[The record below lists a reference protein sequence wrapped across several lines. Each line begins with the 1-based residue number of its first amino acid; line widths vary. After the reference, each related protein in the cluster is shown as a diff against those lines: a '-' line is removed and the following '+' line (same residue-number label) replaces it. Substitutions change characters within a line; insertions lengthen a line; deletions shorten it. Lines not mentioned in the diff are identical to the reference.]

1 MIKIYQNLLGDKVK
15 VYVNDLV
22 IKSKKVE
29 LHVQYLEKDF
39 KILYSYNIKL
49 NPDKYTF
56 RVISE
61 KFLRHLVTQLGIE
74 IDPTQI
80 SVVLSTKPSKN
91 KKQVRELAMRIE
103 ELFRFLSGS
112 TDKCRS
118 IFSSLP
124 SL

>member
-49 NPDKYTF
+49 NPDTYTF

-103 ELFRFLSGS
+103 ELSRFLSRS

-118 IFSSLP
+118 IFSLLP